1 MHTIGH
7 KSTVESY
14 ECSKSWSA
22 LRLNDVLTIH
32 HVFNYYFFE
41 LLALKVNF
49 LQQALKEKNIKNS
62 KDMHFKA
69 SLSLCNFN
77 FTLWGKGDVKTS
89 QSAYLRINCDMFSFF
104 L

>member
-32 HVFNYYFFE
+32 HVFYFLFFFE

-69 SLSLCNFN
+69 SLSLCNF
-77 FTLWGKGDVKTS
+77 KGDVKTS

>member
-14 ECSKSWSA
+14 KCSKSWSA
-22 LRLNDVLTIH
+22 LRLNDVLTLH
-32 HVFNYYFFE
+32 HVFNPW
-41 LLALKVNF
+41 KVNF
-49 LQQALKEKNIKNS
+49 LQQALKEKNIKHS

-77 FTLWGKGDVKTS
+77 FTL
-89 QSAYLRINCDMFSFF
+89 
-104 L
+104 